1 MIFQN
6 LSILHLS
13 FFSFSEHI
21 GNLQAFLKTS
31 NIKFDVTCIP
41 ESSES
46 IWKKVKGTAIK
57 ALRSDVGKFY
67 QNYYNILQDCL
78 LKVFQK
84 PKTDLIAT

>member
-1 MIFQN
+1 MVRICKKCG
-6 LSILHLS
+6 
-13 FFSFSEHI
+13 E
-21 GNLQAFLKTS
+21 LKK
-31 NIKFDVTCIP
+31 NIEVKRCNERRYQWGWGF
-41 ESSES
+41 ES

>member
-1 MIFQN
+1 MVWICKKCG
-6 LSILHLS
+6 
-13 FFSFSEHI
+13 E
-21 GNLQAFLKTS
+21 LKKIIEVKRC
-31 NIKFDVTCIP
+31 NERRYQCGWGF
-41 ESSES
+41 ES

-67 QNYYNILQDCL
+67 QNYYNILKDCL